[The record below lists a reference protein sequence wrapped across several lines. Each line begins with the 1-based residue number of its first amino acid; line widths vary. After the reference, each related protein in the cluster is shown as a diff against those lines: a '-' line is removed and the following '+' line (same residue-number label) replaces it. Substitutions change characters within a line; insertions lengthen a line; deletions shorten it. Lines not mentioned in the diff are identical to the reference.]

1 MRAKEALSWAGLL
14 VLGLGLALLSFRTS
28 RPADTSAP
36 QLHREADTRAWGA
49 LLPRLLESRDEDSR
63 RIRGVVRDVH
73 GPVAGARVSASRVEP
88 EVTLSE
94 RSCPPSDSEPV
105 APGGPPPRLMECW
118 EEAFDELVEQVDLRE
133 GAAPILAETLSAEDG
148 TFVLDGLAGG
158 EVTLQAASGQGV
170 AMRTHVAP
178 GREGVVLALEEG
190 LFFEGIVTNPPP
202 ELEPIAEARITL
214 FSHENTR
221 FFPGTSGTDGRFRI
235 GPVPPAGYAILV
247 TAGNRSPLLRIHAN
261 ALGSD
266 TFILDPSARYA
277 GQVVTATGAP
287 ATGLSVKLYV
297 PSVAPAWRTTLT
309 DAQGRFAFRSVD
321 TPPGH
326 LFVETAKHDAFAH
339 LHTEPREDLR
349 LTLGPGLVVEGTV
362 QDENGSP
369 VLGARVQA
377 LRLDEDAPTPRGQTV
392 TDAKGH
398 YRLGPLYR
406 LPHFVGASAP
416 RHVAAEPEY
425 QEFEEDTASL
435 DFTLRRAVTVEGV
448 LVDEEGQP
456 LADRELLLHLAEA
469 SSPAEATVVNRTRSD
484 AVGRFVL
491 GAAEEGPAW
500 IEVQDAAFIPQR
512 FPVERPSREVR
523 LVARKGASV
532 SVTVLGAAGAPV
544 CDARVTLWKRDAR
557 GEAAQAGETD
567 AEGQVTLQ
575 GIPAGAYV
583 AEAVVPGRALDPSV
597 TQPLDVTD
605 KGLSAIT
612 LRLREGRTLRGV
624 VVNAQGLPL
633 RGVGIR
639 ADVPDGDQPHYIAA
653 TTRTGLPPE
662 GVLTDAEGRFTL
674 RQLSAPRY
682 LLTVTLQGHVL
693 DASGSQGT
701 RPGDEDTVEVN
712 SDAGEVRLMLRR
724 IPHVRGY
731 VVAEGGEALEDFEVN
746 GRSSPDSGGRFD
758 QPLFQP
764 LGPQRL
770 VVEARGFATVNRILT
785 PVGGEDVDVGTI
797 TLTRGRTL
805 RVFLRD
811 AATGEPFNGRV
822 RDNSGEWATVS
833 IGYLI
838 HGESVV
844 DGPPYLHLSG
854 MAPWQDGGLLLEH
867 VPTTAF
873 TLDVRTQMHLPLR
886 VAVGAAEKSITLS
899 LDPGARVTGHV
910 RDAQGQPLKAW
921 LTFTHSDGTTLQ
933 RNLEPGD
940 FAFQAIPPDLYTVNA
955 YPSDAENKA
964 VFPARTVRIPPSG
977 EVLLAFD
984 ALGTGATVE
993 LRLPD
998 DVDTAF
1004 LLSGQVPAPG
1014 HVRAFEHLRLQQHP
1028 VEKWRGSVVVFS
1040 RVPAGHYTLIAGTRG
1055 KDRFHREELD
1065 VPAEGTRILEVKPVW
1080 NPLAR

>member
-1 MRAKEALSWAGLL
+1 MRAKRVLSWAG
-14 VLGLGLALLSFRTS
+14 VLIIGLGVALLSFPASRT
-28 RPADTSAP
+28 ADTSAP
-36 QLHREADTRAWGA
+36 QPHRDADTRAWGVF
-49 LLPRLLESRDEDSR
+49 LPRLLTSHDEDSR

-94 RSCPPSDSEPV
+94 RSCPPSDSAPA
-105 APGGPPPRLMECW
+105 APGGAPPRLMECW

-133 GAAPILAETLSAEDG
+133 GEAPIVAETLSAEDG
-148 TFVLDGLAGG
+148 TFVLDGLLGG
-158 EVTLQAASGQGV
+158 EVTLQATSGQGV

-202 ELEPIAEARITL
+202 EREPIPEARITV
-214 FSHENTR
+214 FSRESTR

-247 TAGNRSPLLRIHAN
+247 TAGNRSPLLRIRAN

-287 ATGLSVKLYV
+287 APGLPVKLYV
-297 PSVAPAWRTTLT
+297 PSVAPAWRTTVT

-326 LFVETAKHDAFAH
+326 LFVETTEHGAFAH
-339 LHTEPREDLR
+339 IHTEPREDLR
-349 LTLGPGLVVEGTV
+349 LTLGPGLFVEGTV
-362 QDENGSP
+362 RDESGSP
-369 VLGARVQA
+369 VPGARVQA
-377 LRLDEDAPTPRGQTV
+377 QRLDEDSPSPRGQTV

-416 RHVAAEPEY
+416 RHVPTEPKY
-425 QEFEEDTASL
+425 QEFEEDAASL
-435 DFTLRRAVTVEGV
+435 DFTLQRAVTVEGV

-456 LADRELLLHLAEA
+456 LADRELLLHLDEA
-469 SSPAEATVVNRTRSD
+469 SSPAEAIVVDSTRSD
-484 AVGRFVL
+484 AAGRFVL

-512 FPVERPSREVR
+512 FPVERPSREGR

-532 SVTVLGAAGAPV
+532 SVTVLGTAGAPV
-544 CDARVTLWKRDAR
+544 GDARVTLWKRDAR
-557 GEAAQAGETD
+557 GEAAQVGETD
-567 AEGQVTLQ
+567 VEGQVLLQ
-575 GIPAGAYV
+575 GIPVGAYV
-583 AEAVVPGRALDPSV
+583 AEATVPGRALDPSV

-639 ADVPDGDQPHYIAA
+639 ADIPDGDQPHYIAA
-653 TTRTGLPPE
+653 TPRMGLPPE

-682 LLTVTLQGHVL
+682 MLTVKLQGHVL
-693 DASGSQGT
+693 DASGSQGIH
-701 RPGDEDTVEVN
+701 PGDEDTVEVS
-712 SDAGEVRLMLRR
+712 SDAGEVRLLLRR
-724 IPHVRGY
+724 IPHVRGS
-731 VVAEGGEALEDFEVN
+731 VIAEGGEALDGFAVN
-746 GRSSPDSGGRFD
+746 GRSSHESGGRFD
-758 QPLFQP
+758 HPLFQP
-764 LGPQRL
+764 MGPQRL
-770 VVEARGFATVNRILT
+770 VVEARGFATVNRIIT

-833 IGYLI
+833 IGYWI
-838 HGESVV
+838 HGESTV
-844 DGPPYLHLSG
+844 DGPPYLRPSG
-854 MAPWQDGGLLLEH
+854 MKPWQDGGLLLEH
-867 VPTTAF
+867 VPTTPF
-873 TLDVRTQMHLPLR
+873 TLEVRTQMHLPLR
-886 VAVGAAEKSITLS
+886 VAVGAAEKSITVS

-910 RDAQGQPLKAW
+910 RDAKGQPLAAW
-921 LTFTHSDGTTLQ
+921 LTFTRSDGTTLQ

-940 FAFQAIPPDLYTVNA
+940 FAFHGIPPDLYTVNA
-955 YPSDAENKA
+955 HPSDTENKA

-977 EVLLAFD
+977 DVLLAFD

-993 LRLPD
+993 LRLPED
-998 DVDTAF
+998 ADTA
-1004 LLSGQVPAPG
+1004 LLMPGQVPAPG
-1014 HVRAFEHLRLQQHP
+1014 DVGALEHLRLQQHP
-1028 VEKWRGSVVVFS
+1028 VEEWRGTAAVFS
-1040 RVPAGHYTLIAGTRG
+1040 RVPAGHYTLIVGTRG

-1080 NPLAR
+1080 TPLAR